1 MIVEYMKQRSSTG
14 MHTKDVYLTRPNG
27 FLLIQR
33 LLDMYVNFYG
43 RSKHSEVGIFN
54 DENVKEFNFI
64 KIFEDVCIYKKVSGS
79 AETYF

>member
-1 MIVEYMKQRSSTG
+1 
-14 MHTKDVYLTRPNG
+14 
-27 FLLIQR
+27 
-33 LLDMYVNFYG
+33 MYANFKG

-64 KIFEDVCIYKKVSGS
+64 KIFEYAYIYKKLSGS